1 MSMTKPLTDVICHL
15 SDLEEGRARGFD
27 PFGRGRDTV
36 FAVRKGDDVYAYLD
50 LCPHYGRTALPW
62 KKNAYL
68 TADADFIFCSAH
80 GATFD
85 IETGACVL
93 GPCIGQSLTP
103 VRVEISG
110 TGDIR
115 LHLERGDIKLS

>member
-1 MSMTKPLTDVICHL
+1 MTKSLTDVICHL
-15 SDLEEGRARGFD
+15 SDLDEGRARGFD

-36 FAVRKGDDVYAYLD
+36 FVVRKGGEIYAYMD

-68 TADADFIFCSAH
+68 TGDANHIFCGAH

-103 VRVEISG
+103 VPIEISG
-110 TGDIR
+110 RGDIR
-115 LHLERGDIKLS
+115 LYLERSDIMLV